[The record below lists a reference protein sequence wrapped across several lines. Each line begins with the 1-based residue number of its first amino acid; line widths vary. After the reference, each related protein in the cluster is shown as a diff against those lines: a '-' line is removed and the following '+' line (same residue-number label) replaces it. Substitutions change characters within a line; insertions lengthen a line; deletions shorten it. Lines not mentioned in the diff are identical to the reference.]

1 MVQNVGH
8 GGAGAGAPAAPEPL
22 LHSFWHGVVG
32 TLFPWELEQ
41 QKTTASGTITGVGV
55 IFRQDSSGS
64 LLVHKIV
71 PVLQAACLPA
81 HSLTHSMIALL
92 FSSRACLQGG
102 AASRTGMFLVNDELL
117 EVDGK
122 DVQKQPLS
130 EVSALVLGQAGTQV
144 SLTLY
149 RRATGNRVEVSV
161 VRAENPTQHGNFSVV
176 QDDLLRSPNQAVYV
190 AVPSAGQLTA
200 LHTVVLLASRSG
212 EEALEEVAG
221 LLVSGRHDVNAR
233 DSDGCTPIFYA
244 AGAAR
249 TMQLL
254 LNKRAEVNIT
264 NRLGNSPLHYA
275 AAANSLVCVE
285 MLVRYG
291 ADRTLRNNIGLTPFQ
306 LASSLRKDQA
316 AKYLRALDVREE
328 RTKAFLPLSEKKMPL
343 NLQLLFAISEE
354 GAVTDGVPVSTLL
367 QAGADPNVKEDET
380 GMYALHLAIFQQSP
394 ATVRALLVAGA
405 EPGFIQDGGDYMPPI
420 ACALIDRQVTMTD
433 TLDQRMFPALVL
445 RELLEGDCDVNSEIF
460 IMDNVLSPLHM
471 AIINNDLAAAQLLI
485 ENGADLDYMDKHGQ
499 TPEELASGGFL
510 VPQPPAPTIE
520 SLFARCVLFCL
531 PCTAVLPVLF
541 CLHEQRRKVSCGC
554 CGC

>member
-1 MVQNVGH
+1 
-8 GGAGAGAPAAPEPL
+8 
-22 LHSFWHGVVG
+22 
-32 TLFPWELEQ
+32 
-41 QKTTASGTITGVGV
+41 
-55 IFRQDSSGS
+55 
-64 LLVHKIV
+64 
-71 PVLQAACLPA
+71 
-81 HSLTHSMIALL
+81 MIALPY
-92 FSSRACLQGG
+92 SSRACLQGG

-122 DVQKQPLS
+122 NVYKQPLS
-130 EVSALVLGQAGTQV
+130 EVSALILGQAGTQV
-144 SLTLY
+144 SLTFH
-149 RRATGNRVEVSV
+149 RRATGKRMEVSV
-161 VRAENPTQHGNFSVV
+161 VRAENPAHHRVFSVV
-176 QDDLLRSPNQAVYV
+176 QDDLLRSPNQAVHV
-190 AVPSAGQLTA
+190 EVPRAGQLTA
-200 LHTVVLLASRSG
+200 LHTVVMLASRSG

-221 LLVSGRHDVNAR
+221 LLVSGHDVNAR
-233 DSDGCTPIFYA
+233 DADGCTPIFYA

-291 ADRTLRNNIGLTPFQ
+291 ADRSLRSTIGLTPFQ

-316 AKYLRALDVREE
+316 AKYLRALDVRAE
-328 RTKAFLPLSEKKMPL
+328 RTHAFRPLSEKKMSL

-445 RELLEGDCDVNSEIF
+445 RELIEGDCDVNSEIF

-510 VPQPPAPTIE
+510 VSQPPAPTIE
-520 SLFARCVLFCL
+520 FLFARCVLFGL
-531 PCTAVLPVLF
+531 LHKEALPVFF
-541 CLHEQRRKVSCGC
+541 CLHEPCQVCFPVLRMLTRVATGAGERTGLSAQTGT
-554 CGC
+554 